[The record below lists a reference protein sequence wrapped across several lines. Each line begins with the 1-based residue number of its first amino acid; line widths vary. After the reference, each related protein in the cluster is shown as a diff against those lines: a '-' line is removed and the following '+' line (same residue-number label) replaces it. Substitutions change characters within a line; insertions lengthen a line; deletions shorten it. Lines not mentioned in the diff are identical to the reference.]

1 MRHVLR
7 EMGKLQNE
15 RGRLMA
21 ENKVKYLW
29 QGGTVVPIQEATVHV
44 LTPTVFWGTN
54 VFEGLRGYWN
64 HEREQM
70 HCFREKEHFQRL
82 AESVKMMR
90 MSLPFDPEKY
100 GDYVKEVIVANQLK
114 EDVHFDIRIYL
125 DGIGRWY
132 DTEPSNMFIAL
143 FPMGRAMD
151 IENGITCKT
160 SSWRRIS
167 DAAISPR
174 IKVGSNYQNSRLA
187 VLEAMA
193 DGYDSTLLLNQNNKI
208 SEGPGYCVFAV
219 KKGSVITPSVTS
231 DILESIT
238 RLTLLELFEKEMGL
252 QVQQRDVD
260 RTELYIAEEVFICGT
275 RVEIVPIISID
286 KIQVGSGKPGPI
298 TREIQKIYFNIVR
311 GNEERYMHWL
321 TSIY

>member
-1 MRHVLR
+1 MT
-7 EMGKLQNE
+7 G
-15 RGRLMA
+15 
-21 ENKVKYLW
+21 NKIKYLW
-29 QGGTVVPIQEATVHV
+29 QGGGLVPIEDAKVHL

-64 HEREQM
+64 PEKKQM
-70 HCFREKEHFQRL
+70 YCFREKEHFQRL

-90 MSLPFDPEKY
+90 MSLPFDPDKY
-100 GDYVKEVIVANQLK
+100 GDYVKEAIIANKLR
-114 EDVHFDIRIYL
+114 EDVHFDIRVYL

-151 IENGITCKT
+151 TGNGVTCKT
-160 SSWRRIS
+160 SSWRRIT
-167 DAAISPR
+167 DGAIPPR

-187 VLEAMA
+187 VIEAMA
-193 DGYDSTLLLNQNNKI
+193 DGYDATLLLNQNNKV

-219 KKGSVITPSVTS
+219 KKGAVITPSVTS

-238 RLTLLELFEKEMGL
+238 RLTLVELFEEKMGL
-252 QVQQRDVD
+252 QVEQREVD

-275 RVEIVPIISID
+275 RAEIVPIVSLDRISI
-286 KIQVGSGKPGPI
+286 GNGKPGPL
-298 TREIQKIYFNIVR
+298 TREIQKAYFDIVR
-311 GNEERYMHWL
+311 GHDERYSHWL
-321 TSIY
+321 TPIY

>member
-1 MRHVLR
+1 MT
-7 EMGKLQNE
+7 
-15 RGRLMA
+15 
-21 ENKVKYLW
+21 ENTIKYMW
-29 QGGTVVPIQEATVHV
+29 QGGGLVPIDEAKVHI

-64 HEREQM
+64 PDHRQM
-70 HCFREKEHFQRL
+70 YCFRQEEHFKRL

-90 MSLPFDPEKY
+90 MSLPFDPDKY
-100 GDYVKEVIVANQLK
+100 GDYVKEAIVGNEVRQ
-114 EDVHFDIRIYL
+114 DIHFDIRVYL

-143 FPMGRAMD
+143 FPLGRAMD
-151 IENGITCKT
+151 TENGVTCNI

-167 DAAISPR
+167 DNSISPR

-193 DGYDSTLLLNQNNKI
+193 DGYQATLMLNQNGKV

-219 KKGSVITPSVTS
+219 KKGVVITPSVTS

-238 RLTLLELFEKEMGL
+238 RLTLIELFQDKLGL
-252 QVQQRDVD
+252 RVEEREVD
-260 RTELYIAEEVFICGT
+260 RTELYIAEEVFFCGT
-275 RVEIVPIISID
+275 RVEIVPITSLDGIPIGD
-286 KIQVGSGKPGPI
+286 GRAGPV
-298 TREIQKIYFNIVR
+298 TKKVQTLYESIVR
-311 GNEERYMHWL
+311 GVHDEYKHWI
-321 TSIY
+321 TPIY

>member
-1 MRHVLR
+1 
-7 EMGKLQNE
+7 MGVKS
-15 RGRLMA
+15 
-21 ENKVKYLW
+21 VKYLW
-29 QGGTVVPIQEATVHV
+29 QGGDLVPIEDAKVHL

-54 VFEGLRGYWN
+54 AFEGLRGYWN
-64 HEREQM
+64 NEEEQM
-70 HCFREKEHFQRL
+70 YCFREQEHFQRL

-90 MSLPFDPEKY
+90 MSLPFEPEKY
-100 GDYVKEVIVANQLK
+100 VDYVREAIVANELR
-114 EDVHFDIRIYL
+114 EDVHFDIRVYL

-151 IENGITCKT
+151 IENGVTCRT
-160 SSWRRIS
+160 SSWRRIT
-167 DAAISPR
+167 DATISPR

-193 DGYDSTLLLNQNNKI
+193 DGYDSTLLLNQNNKV

-219 KKGSVITPSVTS
+219 KKGVIITPSVTS

-238 RLTLLELFEKEMGL
+238 RLTVIELFQNEMGL
-252 QVQQRDVD
+252 RVEERDVD

-275 RVEIVPIISID
+275 RVEIVPIVSID
-286 KIQVGSGKPGPI
+286 KIEIRNGKPGPI
-298 TREIQKIYFNIVR
+298 TKEIQRIYFNIVR
-311 GNEERYMHWL
+311 GLDQRYMHWL
-321 TSIY
+321 TPIY

>member
-1 MRHVLR
+1 
-7 EMGKLQNE
+7 
-15 RGRLMA
+15 MA
-21 ENKVKYLW
+21 ENKIKFLW
-29 QGGTVVPIQEATVHV
+29 QGGSLVPIEEAKVHI

-64 HEREQM
+64 PEKAQM
-70 HCFREKEHFQRL
+70 YCFREKEHFQRL

-100 GDYVKEVIVANQLK
+100 GDYVKEAIVANELR
-114 EDVHFDIRIYL
+114 EDVHFDIRVYL

-151 IENGITCKT
+151 IEKGVTCKT
-160 SSWRRIS
+160 SSWRRIT
-167 DAAISPR
+167 DATISPR

-187 VLEAMA
+187 VLEARA
-193 DGYDSTLLLNQNNKI
+193 DGYDSTLLLNQNGKV
-208 SEGPGYCVFAV
+208 SEGPGYCIFAV
-219 KKGSVITPSVTS
+219 KKRVVITPSVTS

-238 RLTLLELFEKEMGL
+238 RLTLIELFEKEMGL
-252 QVQQRDVD
+252 QVEERDVD
-260 RTELYIAEEVFICGT
+260 RTELYISEEVFICGT

-286 KIQVGSGKPGPI
+286 KIEIGNGKPGPV
-298 TREIQKIYFNIVR
+298 TKEIQENYFNIVR
-311 GNEERYMHWL
+311 GLDKRYMHWL
-321 TSIY
+321 TPIY

>member
-1 MRHVLR
+1 
-7 EMGKLQNE
+7 
-15 RGRLMA
+15 MA
-21 ENKVKYLW
+21 ANKIRYLW
-29 QGGTVVPIQEATVHV
+29 QSGGIVPIENAQVHL

-64 HEREQM
+64 SEKEQM
-70 HCFREKEHFQRL
+70 YCFREKEHFQRL

-100 GDYVKEVIVANQLK
+100 GDYVKDTIVANKLR
-114 EDVHFDIRIYL
+114 EDVHFDIRVYL

-151 IENGITCKT
+151 VKKGVTCKT
-160 SSWRRIS
+160 SSWRRIT
-167 DAAISPR
+167 DGAIPPR

-193 DGYDSTLLLNQNNKI
+193 DGYDATLLLNQNNKV

-219 KKGSVITPSVTS
+219 KKGTVITPSVAS

-238 RLTLLELFEKEMGL
+238 RLTLIELFEKEMKL
-252 QVQQRDVD
+252 RVEQREVD

-275 RVEIVPIISID
+275 RVEIVPIVSLDGIS
-286 KIQVGSGKPGPI
+286 VGNGKPGSL
-298 TREIQKIYFNIVR
+298 TKSIQKTYFDIVR
-311 GNEERYMHWL
+311 GDNKKYSHWL
-321 TSIY
+321 TPIY

>member
-1 MRHVLR
+1 
-7 EMGKLQNE
+7 
-15 RGRLMA
+15 MA
-21 ENKVKYLW
+21 GTKVKYLW
-29 QGGTVVPIQEATVHV
+29 QGGGVVPLEDAKVHL

-64 HEREQM
+64 SEKKQM
-70 HCFREKEHFQRL
+70 FCFREKEHFQRL

-100 GDYVKEVIVANQLK
+100 GDYVKEAIVANELR
-114 EDVHFDIRIYL
+114 EDVHFDIRVYL

-151 IENGITCKT
+151 IENGVTCKT

-167 DAAISPR
+167 DATISPR

-193 DGYDSTLLLNQNNKI
+193 DGYDSTFLLNQNNKV
-208 SEGPGYCVFAV
+208 SEGPGYCVFAI
-219 KKGSVITPSVTS
+219 KKGVVVTPSVTS

-238 RLTLLELFEKEMGL
+238 RLTLIELFGKEMGL
-252 QVQQRDVD
+252 PVEERDVD
-260 RTELYIAEEVFICGT
+260 RTELYVAEEVFICGT
-275 RVEIVPIISID
+275 RVEIVPIVSID
-286 KIQVGSGKPGPI
+286 RIEIGTGKPGPI
-298 TREIQKIYFNIVR
+298 TKKIQKSYFDIVR
-311 GNEERYMHWL
+311 GFDDRYMHWL
-321 TSIY
+321 SPIY